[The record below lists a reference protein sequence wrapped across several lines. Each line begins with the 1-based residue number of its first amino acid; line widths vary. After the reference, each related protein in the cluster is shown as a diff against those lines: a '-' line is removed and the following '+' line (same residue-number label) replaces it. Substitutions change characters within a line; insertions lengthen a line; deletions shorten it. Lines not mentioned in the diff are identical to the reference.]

1 MPHSPLAVD
10 LVYSAMEALLV
21 EVLIVDDNELN
32 TRALQRI
39 LQRLHRVR
47 IATSAG
53 AAFDAVR
60 AQRPDVIIC
69 DFELGDDTCT
79 GFLRA
84 VTDELPGVRRVLYSA
99 SRPELWTELV
109 DDKLIDAALQKPV
122 TTATLLAA
130 LAHE

>member
-1 MPHSPLAVD
+1 M
-10 LVYSAMEALLV
+10 

-47 IATSAG
+47 VATSVS

-60 AQRPDVIIC
+60 SHRPDVIIC

-109 DDKLIDAALQKPV
+109 DDKLIDAALQKPAS
-122 TTATLLAA
+122 TATLLAA
-130 LAHE
+130 LTQDSVTPEG